1 LRNKTYN
8 KIFERIPIAVMNTP
22 NNQQLTRLDGI
33 RYFTP
38 PPGFVLTGRDG
49 MVSMSWDNKPP
60 LPLLAEDF
68 PDDQDGITPDYD
80 MVGRGIYQALRLN
93 PECTFAVEYA
103 AVLKEAYP
111 HIISELGGQ
120 IIMLDAKE
128 VDTPYLDRKINF
140 LKIMALLDPDNAGV
154 QLEIA
159 RTFSDK
165 GSRLGTLHQAVG
177 SWYGAER
184 ALKRSLELDPAN
196 HHTAYEYGEALYVL
210 GRYEQAADIWQG
222 LPEGLDIPAQ
232 RKIEARIAAILAG
245 KLPLV
250 PPVDYLTAIAVAV
263 ESHHTGRT
271 DEAAAIIEDVLA
283 DPVFAEQFPMN
294 EVYYLLGTCYQEM
307 GMAHEAAEAF
317 KRS

>member
-1 LRNKTYN
+1 MSTSSAAQPTKV
-8 KIFERIPIAVMNTP
+8 E
-22 NNQQLTRLDGI
+22 GI
-33 RYFTP
+33 RYYTP
-38 PPGFVLTGRDG
+38 PAGFVLSGRDG
-49 MVSMSWDNKPP
+49 MVCIPWVNRPP
-60 LPLLAEDF
+60 IPLLDEDF
-68 PDDQDGITPDYD
+68 PAVAGGVAPDYD
-80 MVGRGIYQALRLN
+80 MVGRGIYQTLRQN
-93 PECTFAVEYA
+93 PECTFAADYA

-140 LKIMALLDPDNAGV
+140 LRIMALLDPHNAGV
-154 QLEIA
+154 HLEIA

-165 GSRLGTLHQAVG
+165 GSRLSSLHQAVG
-177 SWYGAER
+177 SWYGAEKHL
-184 ALKRSLELDPAN
+184 AKALELAPSD
-196 HHTAYEYGEALYVL
+196 HHAAYEYGEALYVL
-210 GRYEQAADIWQG
+210 GRYERAAAAWQDITAG
-222 LPEGLDIPAQ
+222 LGIADQ

-250 PPVDYLTAIAVAV
+250 PPVDYLTAISVAV
-263 ESHHTGRT
+263 EAHHAGRN
-271 DEAAAIIEDVLA
+271 DDAAAIIEDVLA

-294 EVYYLLGTCYQEM
+294 EIYYLLGTCYQEM

>member
-1 LRNKTYN
+1 MSASSAAQTTKL
-8 KIFERIPIAVMNTP
+8 E
-22 NNQQLTRLDGI
+22 GI
-33 RYFTP
+33 RYYTP
-38 PPGFVLTGRDG
+38 PAGFVLSGRDG
-49 MVSMSWDNKPP
+49 MVRIPWDGKPP
-60 LPLLAEDF
+60 IPVQDEDF
-68 PDDQDGITPDYD
+68 PIVEGGATPDYD
-80 MVGRGIYQALRLN
+80 MVGRGIYQALRQN
-93 PECTFAVEYA
+93 PECTFAADYA

-154 QLEIA
+154 PLEIA

-165 GSRLGTLHQAVG
+165 GSRLSTLHQAVS
-177 SWYGAER
+177 SWYGAEK
-184 ALKRSLELDPAN
+184 ALTKALELDPAN
-196 HHTAYEYGEALYVL
+196 HNAAYEYGEALYVL
-210 GRYEQAADIWQG
+210 GRYEQAAAVWHNITAG
-222 LPEGLDIPAQ
+222 LGISEQ

-250 PPVDYLTAIAVAV
+250 PPVDYLTAISVAV
-263 ESHHTGRT
+263 ESHHAGRN
-271 DEAAAIIEDVLA
+271 DDAAAIIEDVLA

-294 EVYYLLGTCYQEM
+294 EIYYLLGTCYQEM